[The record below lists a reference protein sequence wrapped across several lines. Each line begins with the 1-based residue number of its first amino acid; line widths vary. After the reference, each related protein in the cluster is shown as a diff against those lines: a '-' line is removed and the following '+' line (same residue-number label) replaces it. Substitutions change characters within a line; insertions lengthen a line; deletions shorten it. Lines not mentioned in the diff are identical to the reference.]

1 MLLLPKKD
9 FIELSYLIDSLRTL
23 EPVFLTLKWEI
34 AIPCIA
40 KSIILNNLLCML
52 VLKSGEKMIHLGL
65 RICNNKYGEMYQVK
79 NGHYNSSSIS
89 KQGAQE
95 LKFD

>member
-1 MLLLPKKD
+1 MLLLQKKD
-9 FIELSYLIDSLRTL
+9 FIGLSYLIDSLRTL

-65 RICNNKYGEMYQVK
+65 RICNKKVGEKYQVK
-79 NGHYNSSSIS
+79 NGQYHSSSIS
-89 KQGAQE
+89 KEGAPE